1 MARKKIICDAFFER
15 NGYTYIIEID
25 NTRKMIDN
33 KKNSK
38 IPGDVVGDPQ
48 TVSKSQAMYL
58 YKITKKKKDIPGVDQ
73 EYPE

>member
-1 MARKKIICDAFFER
+1 
-15 NGYTYIIEID
+15 
-25 NTRKMIDN
+25 MIDN

-58 YKITKKKKDIPGVDQ
+58 YKIQKKKRDISDLFLK
-73 EYPE
+73 YPT